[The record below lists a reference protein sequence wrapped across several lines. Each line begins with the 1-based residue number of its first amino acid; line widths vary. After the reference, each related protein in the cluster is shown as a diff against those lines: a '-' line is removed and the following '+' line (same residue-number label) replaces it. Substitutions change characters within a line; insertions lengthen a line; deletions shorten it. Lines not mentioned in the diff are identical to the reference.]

1 MTERYFHIE
10 TYSNRGHGLC
20 KPDEGKRL
28 VEIPR
33 TLEGEDV
40 LAEVGPRKKSYRRGF
55 LKEIVKKSPFR
66 TEPKCKHFNLCGG
79 CSWQH
84 MTYEAQLET
93 KSGIIQR
100 LFNAA
105 PEPIHPSPDVWAYRN
120 KMEFSFAEGKYER
133 MLGLMPF
140 NRKLAFNVTG
150 CEIVSS
156 WMNDA
161 LDKVRLFWEQSGLL
175 AFNFRTGEG
184 ALRTLTLRESKTTKD
199 KMAILTVSG
208 DSRFS
213 LSRSEL
219 NQFCKA
225 IQASTTDKLSIYL
238 KIWQSIRGQP
248 TRFFTMHLSGPE
260 TIEESY
266 EQVDE
271 LAPIAFNIGSE
282 AFFQPN
288 SLQAREMARFLY
300 SQVQSLQKE
309 HKLAPSECRLIDLY
323 CGLGF
328 FTLQLAPLFGTAIG
342 IELVKEAIIDAEA
355 NAKANG
361 LNQCSFQ
368 AIDAKKGLKS
378 LLESNET
385 STLDVLLIDPP
396 REGCHSA
403 IDEIMGLSP
412 KVIFYISC
420 NPKTQAIDIES
431 FKESGYQVKLIK
443 PFDQFPHTPHIENI
457 AILSRDG

>member
-1 MTERYFHIE
+1 MTERPFHIE
-10 TYSNRGHGLC
+10 SYSSRGHGLC
-20 KPDEGKRL
+20 KPEEGKRL

-33 TLEGEDV
+33 TLIGEEV

-55 LKEIVKKSPFR
+55 LKEIIQKSPQR
-66 TEPKCKHFNLCGG
+66 TQPKCIHFDLCGG

-93 KSGIIQR
+93 KSSIIER
-100 LFNAA
+100 LFSSK
-105 PEPIHPSPDVWAYRN
+105 PSKIHPSPSKWAYRN

-140 NRKLAFNVTG
+140 SRKLAFNVTG
-150 CEIVSS
+150 CEIVSP

-161 LDKVRLFWEQSGLL
+161 LEKVRAFWEESGLL

-184 ALRTLTLRESKTTKD
+184 ALRTLTLRESKTTRD

-208 DSRFS
+208 DARFA
-213 LSRSEL
+213 LSRQEL
-219 NQFCKA
+219 NSFCKSL
-225 IQASTTDKLSIYL
+225 QASTKDNLSIYL
-238 KIWQSIRGQP
+238 RLWQSIRGQP
-248 TRFFTMHLSGPE
+248 TRFFMMHLQGPE
-260 TIEESY
+260 TIEEQY
-266 EQVDE
+266 EPMGE
-271 LAPIAFNIGSE
+271 LAPISFNIGSE

-288 SLQAREMARFLY
+288 TLQAREMAYFLY
-300 SQVQSLQKE
+300 QELQTLQKE
-309 HKLAPSECRLIDLY
+309 RGVQRGECRLIDLY

-328 FTLQLAPLFGTAIG
+328 FTLQLAPLFGQAIG

-361 LNQCSFQ
+361 LSQCAFQ
-368 AIDAKKGLKS
+368 AIDAKKGLKG
-378 LLESNET
+378 LLEQHQVGAF
-385 STLDVLLIDPP
+385 DVLLVDPP

-403 IDEIMGLSP
+403 LSEIIDLNP
-412 KVIFYISC
+412 HVILYISC
-420 NPKTQAIDIES
+420 NPKTQAADVEEL
-431 FKESGYQVKLIK
+431 KKSGYQVKQLK

-457 AILSRDG
+457 AILVREE